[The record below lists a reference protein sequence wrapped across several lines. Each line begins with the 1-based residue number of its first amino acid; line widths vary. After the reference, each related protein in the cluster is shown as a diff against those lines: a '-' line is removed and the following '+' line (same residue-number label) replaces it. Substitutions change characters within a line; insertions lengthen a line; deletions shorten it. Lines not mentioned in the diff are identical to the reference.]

1 MLKLISFLFL
11 FPALVLSQKYITR
24 RPYLVDSFLVS
35 RWDLPSRLTYT
46 QAKAACEEL
55 GEGWRLPTQAEW
67 IKICEN
73 KEIRGFSSQTQLVN
87 DMVYYEDTR
96 MWYWTGEEWGADLAW
111 IFCKDNREMALT
123 QKKEYLYTR
132 AVRKL

>member
-11 FPALVLSQKYITR
+11 FPTLVLSQKYITR
-24 RPYLVDSFLVS
+24 RPYLVDSLLVS

-55 GEGWRLPTQAEW
+55 GEGWRLPTMAEW

-73 KEIRGFSSQTQLVN
+73 KEIHGFSSQTQLVN
-87 DMVYYEDTR
+87 DMIYYEDSGLY
-96 MWYWTGEEWGADLAW
+96 YWTAEECGADYVW